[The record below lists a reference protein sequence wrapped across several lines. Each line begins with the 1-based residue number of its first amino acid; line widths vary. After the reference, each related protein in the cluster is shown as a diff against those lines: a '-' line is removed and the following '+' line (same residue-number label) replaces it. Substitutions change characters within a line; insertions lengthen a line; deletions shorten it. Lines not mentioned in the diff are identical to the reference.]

1 MAVRRAMLVNVR
13 RYFRN
18 PPQEDR
24 NYFKDAVLVL
34 NPMDTTKKQAVDKL
48 SEIES
53 TADGN
58 DLTKLVNIHK

>member
-1 MAVRRAMLVNVR
+1 MGVKRALLVNVR
-13 RYFRN
+13 RYFRT

-53 TADGN
+53 TGDGK
-58 DLTKLVNIHK
+58 DLAKLVNIHK